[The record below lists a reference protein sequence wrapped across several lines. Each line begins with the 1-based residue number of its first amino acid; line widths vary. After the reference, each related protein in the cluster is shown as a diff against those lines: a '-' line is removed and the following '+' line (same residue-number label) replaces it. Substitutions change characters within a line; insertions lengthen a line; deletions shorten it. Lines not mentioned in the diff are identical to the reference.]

1 MKINSIKTIAMS
13 VLCAVP
19 LLGGLGSGLTSC
31 AGMDGDGID
40 SVKWEGSVNPENNNF
55 HNPVWEPSLDGGTIL
70 KGASSY
76 VAISTTTQWA
86 AGLTYLC
93 PVLTSNDLSTW
104 NKATAD
110 AFTETS
116 IPQWATGRLNSLT
129 ADFARTYS
137 GNKYW
142 LFYTLEGENAIGC
155 ASATSPQGV
164 YNDLG
169 EVPLKDDPQGLAD
182 PFFFV
187 QAKNYYL
194 CYTTSDGV
202 YLQKIGLSKTG
213 ATVGSAN
220 DPVKI
225 AGSDFKDVAVFCNSS
240 SDLYL
245 FGVVNGEIHY
255 ARANAATGPYLD
267 KSGANVAEGSKGET
281 LITPSGEYNVVENPM
296 RAFMNSEFTHLYLC
310 YTAIKG
316 TMQTMPG
323 GYARKP
329 VFVQPFEL
337 DEEGWLKG
345 TASPAEGWTGPKFE

>member
-1 MKINSIKTIAMS
+1 MKRILKYIVAIIAIG
-13 VLCAVP
+13 VCA
-19 LLGGLGSGLTSC
+19 GTHISC

-40 SVKWEGSVNPENNNF
+40 SVKWEGSVNPENDSF

-86 AGLTYLC
+86 PGLTYLC

-104 NKATAD
+104 SKSTAD
-110 AFTETS
+110 AFTEAS
-116 IPQWATGRLNSLT
+116 IPTWATGRLNSLT

-169 EVPLKDDPQGLAD
+169 EVPLKNNPQGLAD

-225 AGSDFKDVAVFCNSS
+225 ASSDFKDIAILCNASN
-240 SDLYL
+240 DLYL
-245 FGVVNGEIHY
+245 FGVVDGEIRY
-255 ARANAATGPYLD
+255 ARSTAAAGPYVD
-267 KSGANVAEGSKGET
+267 KSGASVVEGSKGES
-281 LITPSGEYNVVENPM
+281 LILPGSEYNVVENPM

-310 YTAIKG
+310 YTAVKN

-337 DEEGWLKG
+337 DDEGWLKG
-345 TASPAEGWTGPKFE
+345 TASPTEGWTGPRFE